1 MDMTTRIQAAI
12 VRADMAI
19 MAGIRVIV
27 LLMAVAAV
35 AGIIYII
42 RKGVFHGIESR
53 RSH

>member
-12 VRADMAI
+12 VRTDMAI
-19 MAGIRVIV
+19 MAGIRIIV
-27 LLMAVAAV
+27 PMAVAAAV
-35 AGIIYII
+35 AWIIYKI

>member
-1 MDMTTRIQAAI
+1 MDMTTRIQVAI

-27 LLMAVAAV
+27 PMAVTAAV
-35 AGIIYII
+35 AWIIYII
-42 RKGVFHGIESR
+42 LKGVIHGIESR

>member
-19 MAGIRVIV
+19 MAGIRIIV
-27 LLMAVAAV
+27 PMAVVTAIAW
-35 AGIIYII
+35 IIYKI
-42 RKGVFHGIESR
+42 RKGVIYGIESR